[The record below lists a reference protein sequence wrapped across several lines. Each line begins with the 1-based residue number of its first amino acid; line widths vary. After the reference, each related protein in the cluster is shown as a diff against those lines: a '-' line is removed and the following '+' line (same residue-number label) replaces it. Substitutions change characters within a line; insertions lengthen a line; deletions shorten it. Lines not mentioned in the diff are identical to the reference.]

1 MSTATPY
8 MFAHVPSNKPSLRA
22 AYEAWLEASSPR
34 PPSTPRAAS
43 LAANVQGK
51 LPVGSSVGIVGGGMA
66 GLYAG
71 LLLSLVGIRSQIFEA
86 DPQRLGGRIFTHF
99 FNTTEAYQY
108 FEAGA
113 MRLPQTAEQQ
123 PVFDLIKT
131 LNATLPSQFNI
142 PLITYNLYDQGNLVY
157 VNGVTGGNGPLTWSQ
172 YLSNPAQL
180 NFPLPGPVASQTASK
195 LLDAALQDFLPLLEK
210 DFPKGF
216 AKIVQYDDYSLYT
229 YLRQISKWPLEQI
242 NYVEVMNSATNQ
254 FQNSF
259 TELVIES
266 MDFGGAQWMTIDGG
280 MNKLPIALAQ
290 AYQNRA
296 GTITQGA
303 VVQAIENMSNGQVA
317 IHHSLSSSPAI
328 FDAVLLAVPPA
339 ALRMIETP
347 QWSPTKMQAIR
358 SMHFEPLYKIGLRF
372 QSRFWEQ
379 TSPPSK
385 GGQSTS
391 DLPSRWCVYPSYGI
405 GDNGQGVLLLY
416 SWMNDGYNWLPE
428 NEAERERI
436 ALRDLQKLY
445 PNVQIQNQFIESFA
459 VAWPN
464 KWATGDAM
472 FFPGQF
478 RTLFNTARA
487 PEGNVFFAGEHLSV
501 HHTWIVGAL
510 DSAFY
515 AVQQICGA
523 SASVSPI
530 MPPGVAPP
538 PLHTY
543 DYGPAVAQA
552 LAEKAAS
559 TAGT

>member
-1 MSTATPY
+1 
-8 MFAHVPSNKPSLRA
+8 
-22 AYEAWLEASSPR
+22 
-34 PPSTPRAAS
+34 
-43 LAANVQGK
+43 
-51 LPVGSSVGIVGGGMA
+51 
-66 GLYAG
+66 
-71 LLLSLVGIRSQIFEA
+71 
-86 DPQRLGGRIFTHF
+86 
-99 FNTTEAYQY
+99 
-108 FEAGA
+108 
-113 MRLPQTAEQQ
+113 MRLPQTAEQAR
-123 PVFDLIKT
+123 VFDLIRF
-131 LNATLPSQFNI
+131 LNAILPSQFNI
-142 PLITYNLYDQGNLVY
+142 PLIKYNLYDNGNLVY
-157 VNGVTGGNGPLTWSQ
+157 VNGVTGQNGPLTWSQ

-180 NFPLPGPVASQTASK
+180 KFPLPGPIASQTASQ

-210 DFPKGF
+210 DFPEGF

-229 YLRQISKWPLEQI
+229 YLSQVKKWPLEQI

-266 MDFGGAQWMTIDGG
+266 MDFGGAEWMTIDGG
-280 MNKLPIALAQ
+280 MDKLPKALAQ
-290 AYQNRA
+290 LYTTRN

-303 VVQAIENMSNGQVA
+303 VVQKIENLSNGKVA
-317 IHHSLSSSPAI
+317 IHYKGSSNPAI

-372 QSRFWEQ
+372 RSRFWEQ
-379 TSPPSK
+379 TNPPSR

-405 GDNGQGVLLLY
+405 GGSGAGVLLLY
-416 SWMNDGYNWLPE
+416 SWMSDGYNWLPE
-428 NEAERERI
+428 NTEERTRI

-445 PNVQIQNQFIESFA
+445 PSVDIYGQFITSFA

-478 RTLFNTARA
+478 RKLFNTARA
-487 PEGNVFFAGEHLSV
+487 PEGNVYFAGEHLSV

-515 AVQQICGA
+515 AVQQMFGY
-523 SASVSPI
+523 
-530 MPPGVAPP
+530 APP
-538 PLHTY
+538 IKSILPLGFTPPSLHTY
-543 DYGPAVAQA
+543 DYGPVVARA

-559 TAGT
+559 TSGA